1 MLRYFLVGWYCK
13 IKRKVRYWVLT
24 ELTTSDIES
33 LTKLISEYSV
43 LIVAC
48 AILLL
53 AFIAILTVMLKQNQ
67 KNMKIITDLNK
78 QLVDKFLTEDENSDK
93 TADEEK
99 NLVVKHVQLND
110 ELQKQLKIMRD
121 KTDCDRTYIFL
132 FHNGEH
138 TLNMFPF
145 LKVTCFIEW
154 KLYTVKQTMTD
165 QRAIPVSILNTLCTN
180 LLNKD
185 KYMCGNLDDIQ
196 EVDPMLY
203 AWLKSKGAKSFF
215 SRALKDD
222 NKNLIGFV
230 ACDYVDTEYDKVTT
244 LKQIEDSLR
253 ICSIIV
259 SPLMRVG

>member
-1 MLRYFLVGWYCK
+1 MNEFS
-13 IKRKVRYWVLT
+13 
-24 ELTTSDIES
+24 TSEIEE

-48 AILLL
+48 AILLI
-53 AFIAILTVMLKQNQ
+53 AFIVILSVILKQNQ
-67 KNMKIITDLNK
+67 KNMQTITDLNK
-78 QLVDKFLTEDENSDK
+78 QLVDKFLTEDDSSSGYKSEEN
-93 TADEEK
+93 
-99 NLVVKHVQLND
+99 NLVVKHVQLNN
-110 ELQKQLKIMRD
+110 ELQNQLKIMRD

-138 TLNMFPF
+138 TLNLFPF

-154 KLYTVKQTMTD
+154 KLYTIKQTMTD

-185 KYMCGNLDDIQ
+185 KYMCGNLNDLQ

-203 AWLKSKGAKSFF
+203 AWLKSKGTKSFF
-215 SRALKDD
+215 GRALKDD

-230 ACDYVDTEYDKVTT
+230 ACDYVNTNYEEVTN
-244 LKQIEDSLR
+244 LKQIEESLKM
-253 ICSIIV
+253 CSIVV

>member
-1 MLRYFLVGWYCK
+1 M
-13 IKRKVRYWVLT
+13 T
-24 ELTTSDIES
+24 EFSTSEIEE

-48 AILLL
+48 AILLI
-53 AFIAILTVMLKQNQ
+53 AFIVILSVILKQNQ
-67 KNMKIITDLNK
+67 KNMQTITDLNK
-78 QLVDKFLTEDENSDK
+78 QLVDKFLTEDDSSSGDKSEEN
-93 TADEEK
+93 
-99 NLVVKHVQLND
+99 NLVVRHVQLNS
-110 ELQKQLKIMRD
+110 ELQNQLKIMRD

-154 KLYTVKQTMTD
+154 KLYTIKQTMTD

-185 KYMCGNLDDIQ
+185 KYMCGNLDDLQ

-203 AWLKSKGAKSFF
+203 AWLKSKETKSFF
-215 SRALKDD
+215 GRALKDD

-230 ACDYVDTEYDKVTT
+230 ACDYVNTNYEEVTN
-244 LKQIEDSLR
+244 LKQIEESLKM
-253 ICSIIV
+253 CSIVV

>member
-1 MLRYFLVGWYCK
+1 M
-13 IKRKVRYWVLT
+13 T
-24 ELTTSDIES
+24 EFSTSEIEE

-48 AILLL
+48 AILLI
-53 AFIAILTVMLKQNQ
+53 AFIVILSVILKQNQ
-67 KNMKIITDLNK
+67 KNMQTITDLNK
-78 QLVDKFLTEDENSDK
+78 QLVEKFLTEDDSSSGDKSEEN
-93 TADEEK
+93 
-99 NLVVKHVQLND
+99 NLVVRHVQLNS
-110 ELQKQLKIMRD
+110 ELQNQLKIMRD

-154 KLYTVKQTMTD
+154 KLYTIKQTMTD

-185 KYMCGNLDDIQ
+185 KYMCGNLDDLQ

-203 AWLKSKGAKSFF
+203 AWLKSKGTKSFF
-215 SRALKDD
+215 GRALKDD

-230 ACDYVDTEYDKVTT
+230 ACDYVNTNYEEVTN
-244 LKQIEDSLR
+244 LKQIEESLKM
-253 ICSIIV
+253 CSIVV

>member
-1 MLRYFLVGWYCK
+1 MTEFSTSK
-13 IKRKVRYWVLT
+13 I
-24 ELTTSDIES
+24 EE

-48 AILLL
+48 AILLI
-53 AFIAILTVMLKQNQ
+53 AFIVILSVILKQNQ
-67 KNMKIITDLNK
+67 KNMQTITDLNK
-78 QLVDKFLTEDENSDK
+78 QLVDKFLTEDDSSSGDKSEEN
-93 TADEEK
+93 
-99 NLVVKHVQLND
+99 NLVVRHVQLNS
-110 ELQKQLKIMRD
+110 ELQNQLKIMRD

-154 KLYTVKQTMTD
+154 KLYTIKQTMTD

-185 KYMCGNLDDIQ
+185 KYMCGNLDDLQ

-203 AWLKSKGAKSFF
+203 AWLKSKGTKSFF
-215 SRALKDD
+215 GRALKDD

-230 ACDYVDTEYDKVTT
+230 ACDYVNTNYEEVTN
-244 LKQIEDSLR
+244 LKQIEESLKM
-253 ICSIIV
+253 CSIVV